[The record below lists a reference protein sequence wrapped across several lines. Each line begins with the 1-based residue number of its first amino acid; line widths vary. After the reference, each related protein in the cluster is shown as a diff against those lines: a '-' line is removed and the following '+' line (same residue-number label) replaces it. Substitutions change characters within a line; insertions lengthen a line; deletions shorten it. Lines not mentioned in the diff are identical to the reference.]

1 MNTPTSAE
9 PIVAQIRSASSW
21 WQEEAGG
28 GEGGLPGREEAQDP
42 AQKEN
47 PASVPRQ
54 IRPHLKIIPT
64 LRLWVMPWVH
74 SRMLNSPDK
83 RSIET
88 Y

>member
-9 PIVAQIRSASSW
+9 PIVGQIRSLSSW
-21 WQEEAGG
+21 WREEVGAGV
-28 GEGGLPGREEAQDP
+28 LPGREEAEDP
-42 AQKEN
+42 AWKEN

-74 SRMLNSPDK
+74 SRMLNSPDR